1 MMHPLSAGTA
11 CIRVRAQA
19 QLNRYMQASC
29 SNKKSNQ
36 RSDWLSTHGWQF
48 VAVARRHIGYLFI
61 SGQASTQN
69 LVRMSSFV
77 ISRSH
82 RSAASDGAVILVRM
96 SSFVIS
102 RSHGSAASDGAVIL
116 VRMSSFVLSRSHG
129 SAAADGAVILH
140 ARGTKLLWRNARGTK
155 LIWRNARGAKMLWRS
170 ASANSSMLNRG
181 AQA

>member
-1 MMHPLSAGTA
+1 MHPLSAGTA

-29 SNKKSNQ
+29 SNKKTTNALTGCQ
-36 RSDWLSTHGWQF
+36 HVGWQF
-48 VAVARRHIGYLFI
+48 VAVAHRHIGYLFI
-61 SGQASTQN
+61 SGQASTHN

-82 RSAASDGAVILVRM
+82 R
-96 SSFVIS
+96 
-102 RSHGSAASDGAVIL
+102 SAASDGAVIL

-155 LIWRNARGAKMLWRS
+155 LIWRNARGTKMLWRS

-181 AQA
+181 AQP